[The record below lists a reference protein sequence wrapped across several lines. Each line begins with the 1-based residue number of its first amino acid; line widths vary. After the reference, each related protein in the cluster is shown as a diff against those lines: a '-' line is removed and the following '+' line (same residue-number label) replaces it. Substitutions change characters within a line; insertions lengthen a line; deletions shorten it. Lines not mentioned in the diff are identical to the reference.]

1 METPID
7 WKAVNP
13 VALWRDWIVKS
24 EAQWSQGLSELM
36 KDERIS
42 APLSR
47 QVDELRMMQRQFAEM
62 AQASLA
68 AANLPSR
75 SDLEALDERMGQLED
90 GLAQVAAA
98 LSRLEQALTVR
109 QVVAPAALA
118 RTRKPSP
125 VSQAAQ
131 EGTQAATRAAP
142 APALAPAPAPAPAS
156 ASASASEPAVS
167 SIPSATR
174 APRRSPAQKAGR

>member
-7 WKAVNP
+7 WKAVSP

-36 KDERIS
+36 KDERLS
-42 APLSR
+42 GPLGR
-47 QVDELRMMQRQFAEM
+47 QADELRMMQRQFAEL

-75 SDLEALDERMGQLED
+75 SDLEALDERMGRLED

-98 LSRLEQALTVR
+98 LSRLEQALAAR
-109 QVVAPAALA
+109 QAVTPAAPPRTRRPAPAAPTGEPKA
-118 RTRKPSP
+118 QPANGPAPRTRKPRP
-125 VSQAAQ
+125 
-131 EGTQAATRAAP
+131 
-142 APALAPAPAPAPAS
+142 
-156 ASASASEPAVS
+156 
-167 SIPSATR
+167 
-174 APRRSPAQKAGR
+174 